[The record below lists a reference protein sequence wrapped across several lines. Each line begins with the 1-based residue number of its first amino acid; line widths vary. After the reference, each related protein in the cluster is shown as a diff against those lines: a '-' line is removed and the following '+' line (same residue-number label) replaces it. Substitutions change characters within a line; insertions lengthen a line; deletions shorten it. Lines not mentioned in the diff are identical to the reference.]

1 MGVADKVVEPVVAEV
16 AAEVV
21 EMVEV
26 EVVEMVEVEAVTMT
40 TTTTT
45 RKVAPHPRPL
55 QVFPDVYDNE
65 IDGESDDELT
75 GFSTTPRCNNNWP
88 KSYKINVKR
97 LQVDALRGSPPP
109 TPSRRPTKT
118 DDVLP

>member
-1 MGVADKVVEPVVAEV
+1 MGVADKAVEPVVAEV
-16 AAEVV
+16 TAEVV
-21 EMVEV
+21 EVEAEAVEV
-26 EVVEMVEVEAVTMT
+26 EVEATTTTMT
-40 TTTTT
+40 TT
-45 RKVAPHPRPL
+45 RKEAPHPRPL
-55 QVFPDVYDNE
+55 QVFPDVHECE
-65 IDGESDDELT
+65 IDGEYDDELT
-75 GFSTTPRCNNNWP
+75 GFSTTPRCNNDWL